1 MAVQLFLSILA
12 GYLLG
17 AIPFSFVLGKLCKG
31 IDIRKEG
38 SGNPGATN
46 ALRVLGKPL
55 GFTTLLLDIGK
66 GWAAVEFARQV
77 MGITFEWGLVLA
89 GLAAVL
95 GHIYTLFLKFKGG
108 KGVATTFG
116 IFLAFT
122 PMATF
127 CTIGIFLVTVA
138 LSRYVSL
145 GSILSA
151 LSFPICIYTFYQQ
164 PLYTGLSVI
173 LGAFIIWR
181 HRTNIT
187 RLRNGTESKIFNQK

>member
-1 MAVQLFLSILA
+1 MAARIIISVIA
-12 GYLLG
+12 GFLLG
-17 AIPFSFVLGKLCKG
+17 ALPFSFILGKLFRG

-66 GWAAVEFARQV
+66 GWAAVEFAIHAMR
-77 MGITFEWGLVLA
+77 INYEWGLVLA

-95 GHIYTLFLKFKGG
+95 GHIFTPFLNFKGG

-127 CTIGIFLVTVA
+127 ATILVFLVTVT

-151 LSFPICIYTFYQQ
+151 ICFPIFIYCFNRH
-164 PLYTGLSVI
+164 PLYII
-173 LGAFIIWR
+173 LATVLGIFIIWR
-181 HRTNIT
+181 HRTNIQ
-187 RLRNGTESKIFNQK
+187 RLKNGTESKIFSKK

>member
-1 MAVQLFLSILA
+1 MAARIIISVIVGF
-12 GYLLG
+12 LLG
-17 AIPFSFVLGKLCKG
+17 ALPFSFILGKLFRG

-66 GWAAVEFARQV
+66 GWAAVQFAIHAL
-77 MGITFEWGLVLA
+77 GITFEWGLVLA
-89 GLAAVL
+89 GLAAVF
-95 GHIYTLFLKFKGG
+95 GHIFTPFLNFKGG

-122 PMATF
+122 PLATF
-127 CTIGIFLVTVA
+127 ATIIVFLVTVT

-151 LSFPICIYTFYQQ
+151 ICFPFFIYCFNRH
-164 PLYTGLSVI
+164 PLYIVLAMV
-173 LGAFIIWR
+173 LGIFIIWR
-181 HRTNIT
+181 HRTNIQ
-187 RLRNGTESKIFNQK
+187 RLKNGTESKIFSKK